1 MKLWK
6 VELAVQVAWYAFQL
20 LLLVAAVV
28 ALLVLAGWL
37 KLSILNMAR

>member
-1 MKLWK
+1 MKRWK
-6 VELAVQVAWYAFQL
+6 LQLAAEVAWYVFQL

-37 KLSILNMAR
+37 KLSILNSYR